1 MGMRIPGMSGI
12 DPKMVDKL
20 VEAEKIPVEQ
30 AKKRREKI
38 VEEKAE
44 VEKLGKILSELETS
58 VTGLKTKSDFYKLK
72 VESSHPDILEGAI
85 EGIAQLG
92 SYEFEVR
99 GMARN
104 EKELAF
110 GFPDKDSTAV
120 GFGYMEIEREGMEN
134 AEIVVEPGATLQDVA
149 QQINDAELGVRAMVV
164 NTKYNPDS
172 FRLLVVSDKS
182 GRESKIHI
190 DEDTT
195 FLEFKEQV
203 TGRGLDV
210 LFEDVPVTD
219 DDNTL
224 DELVDGV
231 KFNIKRSEPGT
242 RIQVNVT
249 YDMDKTVEGIAAF
262 IEKYNEVVR
271 FSAEQSKNPQAGE
284 PGKLSGD
291 YSVKQV
297 MRTLQNALFPVNGQ
311 STKFQTLAEIGINTN
326 PKTGEL
332 QMDDAKVRSA
342 LSDNYDAVAQ
352 LFIRS
357 KTGDGI
363 GERVAEKLKS
373 FRDPASGLVRGRVK
387 GLDSV
392 IANQD
397 KDIARRERNVEERE
411 QAIRRRFMSLESQ
424 MSGLKQ
430 QGDFLS
436 QRFGGGGGQSQGGG

>member
-12 DPKMVDKL
+12 DPKMVDNL
-20 VEAEKIPVEQ
+20 VAAEKIPVEQ

-44 VEKLGKILSELETS
+44 VEKLGKMLSELESS
-58 VTGLKTKSDFYKLK
+58 VMGLKSKGDFYKLK

-110 GFPDKDSTAV
+110 GFPDKDQTSV

-231 KFNIKRSEPGT
+231 QFTIKRSEPGT

-262 IEKYNEVVR
+262 VEKYNEVVR
-271 FSAEQSKNPQAGE
+271 FSAEQSKDPNAGE

-297 MRTLQNALFPVNGQ
+297 MRTLQNALFPATGQ

-387 GLDSV
+387 GLESV

-424 MSGLKQ
+424 MTGLKQ